1 MDRITSMRVF
11 VRAAT
16 DGSLSA
22 AARHLGMS
30 PAMATKHVNA
40 LEARLGVKL
49 FHRSTR
55 RLALTEAG
63 NDYLEACRRILPEI
77 DEADAAAASRRVTA
91 SGLLRMNVPLS
102 FGHCFVAP
110 LMPSFSQRHP
120 EVTVELGLSDAG
132 LDLVAGNWDLAIR
145 IGRLADSP
153 LQARK
158 LGDSPMRVCASPGY
172 LGRRGVPRRVA
183 ELIQH
188 NCLGYT
194 LSGTQGRDSW
204 RFGANGE
211 LRVPVAGNLLANNG
225 DALVAAAVRDQ
236 GIIYQPEFIVRTALA
251 RGELVMLELDKPPV
265 ELGGIHVLYPPDRR
279 PPAKVRVM
287 IDHLVEA
294 FAATSEGGAA
304 HSSGSNAT
312 AGAGGDHIAG

>member
-63 NDYLEACRRILPEI
+63 SDYLEACLRILPDI
-77 DEADAAAASRRVTA
+77 DEAEAAVASQRVKA

-102 FGHCFVAP
+102 FGQAFVAP
-110 LMPSFSQRHP
+110 LMPAFCQRFP
-120 EVTVELGLSDAG
+120 EVTVELGLSDAE
-132 LDLVAGNWDLAIR
+132 LDLVAGSWDLAVR

-153 LQARK
+153 LQARR
-158 LGDSPMRVCASPGY
+158 LGDSPMRVCAAPAY
-172 LGRRGVPRRVA
+172 LDARGVPRRVSD
-183 ELIQH
+183 LVQH

-194 LSGTQGRDSW
+194 LSGTQARSHW
-204 RFGANGE
+204 AFGTEGGT
-211 LRVPVAGNLLANNG
+211 RVPVSGNLLANNG
-225 DALVAAAVRDQ
+225 DALVAAAVLGQ
-236 GIIYQPEFIVRTALA
+236 GIIYQPGFIVDAAIA
-251 RGELVMLELDKPPV
+251 RGELVALELDQPTMA
-265 ELGGIHVLYPPDRR
+265 LGGIHVLYPPDRR

-287 IDHLVEA
+287 IDYLAEA
-294 FAATSEGGAA
+294 FAEDGPATPPPP
-304 HSSGSNAT
+304 
-312 AGAGGDHIAG
+312 

>member
-49 FHRSTR
+49 LHRTTR

-63 NDYLEACRRILPEI
+63 SDYLDACLRILPDI
-77 DEADAAAASRRVTA
+77 DEAEAAASSQRTKA
-91 SGLLRMNVPLS
+91 TGLLRMNVPLS
-102 FGHCFVAP
+102 FGRCFVAP
-110 LMPSFSQRHP
+110 LVPGFCALHP
-120 EVTVELGLSDAG
+120 EVTVELGLSDAE
-132 LDLVAGNWDLAIR
+132 LDLIAGSWDLAVR

-153 LQARK
+153 LQARR
-158 LGDSPMRVCASPGY
+158 LGDSPMRVCASPAY
-172 LGRRGVPRRVA
+172 LDQRGVPRRVA
-183 ELIQH
+183 DLVQH

-194 LSGTQGRDSW
+194 LSATQGRDHW
-204 RFGANGE
+204 AFGSNGE
-211 LRVPVAGNLLANNG
+211 IRVPIGGNLMANNG
-225 DALVAAAVRDQ
+225 DALLAAAIRGQ
-236 GIIYQPEFIVRTALA
+236 GVIYQPEFIVEAALE
-251 RGELVMLELDKPPV
+251 RGELVALELDRPTV

-287 IDHLVEA
+287 IDYLAEA
-294 FAATSEGGAA
+294 FAKGRPVIPDPA
-304 HSSGSNAT
+304 
-312 AGAGGDHIAG
+312 

>member
-49 FHRSTR
+49 FHRTTR
-55 RLALTEAG
+55 QLALTEPG
-63 NDYLEACRRILPEI
+63 SDYLEACLRILPEI
-77 DEADAAAASRRVTA
+77 DEAEAAATSQRTKA

-102 FGHCFVAP
+102 FGRCFIAP
-110 LMPSFSQRHP
+110 LIPEFCQRHP
-120 EVTVELGLSDAG
+120 EVTVELGLSDAE
-132 LDLVAGNWDLAIR
+132 LDLIAGSWDLGIR
-145 IGRLADSP
+145 IGRLGDSP
-153 LQARK
+153 LQARR
-158 LGDSPMRVCASPGY
+158 LGDSPMRVCAAPAY
-172 LGRRGVPRRVA
+172 LDARGVPRRVA
-183 ELIQH
+183 ELVQH

-194 LSGTQGRDSW
+194 LSASQGRGHW
-204 RFGANGE
+204 AFGAKGE
-211 LRVPVAGNLLANNG
+211 IRVPVGGNLLANNG
-225 DALVAAAVRDQ
+225 DALLAAAVRGQ
-236 GIIYQPEFIVRTALA
+236 GIIYQPQFIVGGAIE
-251 RGELVMLELDKPPV
+251 RGELVTLELDKAPV

-287 IDHLVEA
+287 IDYLVEA
-294 FAATSEGGAA
+294 FAAA
-304 HSSGSNAT
+304 
-312 AGAGGDHIAG
+312 D